1 MEEKIIAKIEEV
13 VDFIISKPVGEV
25 TLNDYTVLHEE
36 LKDIRFRREQEASS
50 ERLRQL
56 VAASGFSCSGAVR

>member
-13 VDFIISKPVGEV
+13 VDFIISKPASEV

-56 VAASGFSCSGAVR
+56 MAATGSGCFGSVK

>member
-25 TLNDYTVLHEE
+25 TLNDYTILHEE

-56 VAASGFSCSGAVR
+56 MAATGSGCFGSVK

>member
-1 MEEKIIAKIEEV
+1 MEEKIITKIEEV

-56 VAASGFSCSGAVR
+56 MAATGSGCFGSVK